1 MPEAQKEFRN
11 AVEQALEAVMFES
24 WLRFYFI
31 EELPADAEG
40 KKPDVPG
47 GEAPEGEER
56 LAIRVPEKGMERI
69 RELYPSLLPL
79 AESMNGHEVDFETSR
94 RAVCTFV
101 LGHLDGRTMP
111 RDMAAVVFASATF
124 QVELQLFHTW
134 LQLHEAQLDEG
145 FQEFGAWRNLFAQ
158 WRATP
163 GARELAEKLA
173 VAAQGRA
180 AAEGAGP
187 Q

>member
-1 MPEAQKEFRN
+1 MPEAQKDFRN
-11 AVEQALEAVMFES
+11 AVEQALEAVMFEN

-31 EELPADAEG
+31 EELPPAPDA
-40 KKPDVPG
+40 PA
-47 GEAPEGEER
+47 GEAGER
-56 LAIRVPEKGMERI
+56 LCIRVPEKGMARI
-69 RELYPSLLPL
+69 AELYPNLLPL

-101 LGHLDGRTMP
+101 LGHLDGKTMP
-111 RDMAAVVFASATF
+111 RDMAAVVFGSATF
-124 QVELQLFHTW
+124 QIQLQLFHTW
-134 LQLHEAQLDEG
+134 LQMHEDQLDQG
-145 FQEFGAWRNLFAQ
+145 FQEFGAWRTLFAQ

-173 VAAQGRA
+173 PASQGRA

>member
-1 MPEAQKEFRN
+1 MPREQQEFRE

-31 EELPADAEG
+31 EE
-40 KKPDVPG
+40 VPPEAAKDD
-47 GEAPEGEER
+47 GEAPEAPEER
-56 LAIRVPEKGMERI
+56 LVIRVPEKGMARI
-69 RELYPSLLPL
+69 GELYPALLPL

-101 LGHLDGRTMP
+101 LGHLDGKTMP
-111 RDMAAVVFASATF
+111 RDMAAVVFGSSAF
-124 QVELQLFHTW
+124 QIQLQLFHTW
-134 LQLHEAQLDEG
+134 LSMHEDQLDQG
-145 FQEFGAWRNLFAQ
+145 FQEFGAWRTLFAQ
-158 WRATP
+158 WRQTP
-163 GARELAEKLA
+163 GARELADKLA
-173 VAAQGRA
+173 LAAQGRA

>member
-31 EELPADAEG
+31 EELPPEPAKAGDGPG
-40 KKPDVPG
+40 K
-47 GEAPEGEER
+47 APVDEER
-56 LAIRVPEKGMERI
+56 LAIRVPEKGMARI
-69 RELYPSLLPL
+69 AELYPNLLPL
-79 AESMNGHEVDFETSR
+79 AEGMNGHEVDFETSR

-101 LGHLDGRTMP
+101 LGHLDGKTMP
-111 RDMAAVVFASATF
+111 RDMAAVVFASSTF

-173 VAAQGRA
+173 VATQGRA
-180 AAEGAGP
+180 GCG
-187 Q
+187 

>member
-1 MPEAQKEFRN
+1 MPEAQKEFGN

-31 EELPADAEG
+31 EELP
-40 KKPDVPG
+40 PDTEATQP
-47 GEAPEGEER
+47 EAPDGEER
-56 LAIRVPEKGMERI
+56 LAIAVPEKGMARI
-69 RELYPSLLPL
+69 AELYPNLLPL

-101 LGHLDGRTMP
+101 LGHLDGKTMP
-111 RDMAAVVFASATF
+111 RDMASVVFASSTF
-124 QVELQLFHTW
+124 QVGLQLFHTW

-145 FQEFGAWRNLFAQ
+145 FQEFGAWRSLFAQ

-173 VAAQGRA
+173 VASQGRA
-180 AAEGAGP
+180 AAAGAGP

>member
-40 KKPDVPG
+40 KKPADADA
-47 GEAPEGEER
+47 EAEER
-56 LAIRVPEKGMERI
+56 LAISVPEKGMARI
-69 RELYPSLLPL
+69 KELYPNLLPL

-101 LGHLDGRTMP
+101 LGHLDGKTMP

-163 GARELAEKLA
+163 GARELAEKLT
-173 VAAQGRA
+173 VATQGRA

>member
-1 MPEAQKEFRN
+1 MPQEQKEFRE

-31 EELPADAEG
+31 EELPPEATKAEG
-40 KKPDVPG
+40 
-47 GEAPEGEER
+47 EAEAADSAER
-56 LAIRVPEKGMERI
+56 LVIRVPEKGMARI
-69 RELYPSLLPL
+69 AELYPHLLPL

-101 LGHLDGRTMP
+101 LGHLDGKTMP
-111 RDMAAVVFASATF
+111 RDMAAVVFGSATF
-124 QVELQLFHTW
+124 QIRLQLFHTW
-134 LQLHEAQLDEG
+134 LQMHEDQLDQG
-145 FQEFGAWRNLFAQ
+145 FQEFGAWRTLFAQ

-173 VAAQGRA
+173 LASQGRA

>member
-1 MPEAQKEFRN
+1 MPGEQQEFRD

-31 EELPADAEG
+31 EEVPPEAARADG
-40 KKPDVPG
+40 N
-47 GEAPEGEER
+47 APQAAGDEER
-56 LAIRVPEKGMERI
+56 LVIRVPEKGMARI
-69 RELYPSLLPL
+69 KELYPNLLPL
-79 AESMNGHEVDFETSR
+79 AEGMNGHEVDFETSR

-101 LGHLDGRTMP
+101 LAHLDGKTMP
-111 RDMAAVVFASATF
+111 RDMAAVVFGSSTF
-124 QVELQLFHTW
+124 QILLQLFHTW
-134 LQLHEAQLDEG
+134 LQIHEDQLDQG
-145 FQEFGAWRNLFAQ
+145 FQEFGAWRKLFAQ
-158 WRATP
+158 WRDTP

-173 VAAQGRA
+173 LAAQGRA

>member
-31 EELPADAEG
+31 EELPADADG
-40 KKPDVPG
+40 KKPDAADA
-47 GEAPEGEER
+47 EDR
-56 LAIRVPEKGMERI
+56 LAIRVPEKGMARI
-69 RELYPSLLPL
+69 RELYPNLLPL

-101 LGHLDGRTMP
+101 LGHLDGKTMP
-111 RDMAAVVFASATF
+111 RDMASVVFASATF
-124 QVELQLFHTW
+124 QIELQLFHTW
-134 LQLHEAQLDEG
+134 LQLHEAQLDQG
-145 FQEFGAWRNLFAQ
+145 FQEFGAWRALFAQ

-173 VAAQGRA
+173 VATQGRA
-180 AAEGAGP
+180 AAEEAGP

>member
-1 MPEAQKEFRN
+1 MPQEQKEFRE

-31 EELPADAEG
+31 EEVPPEAAKAEG
-40 KKPDVPG
+40 APT
-47 GEAPEGEER
+47 EATDGAER
-56 LAIRVPEKGMERI
+56 LVIRVPEKGMARI
-69 RELYPSLLPL
+69 GELYPNLLPL
-79 AESMNGHEVDFETSR
+79 AEGMNGHEVDFETSR

-101 LGHLDGRTMP
+101 LGHLDGKTMP
-111 RDMAAVVFASATF
+111 RDMAAVVFGSAAF
-124 QVELQLFHTW
+124 QIGLQLFHTW

-145 FQEFGAWRNLFAQ
+145 FQEFGAWRTLFAQ

-173 VAAQGRA
+173 VAAQGGAVARN
-180 AAEGAGP
+180 AGP

>member
-1 MPEAQKEFRN
+1 MPKEQKEFRE

-31 EELPADAEG
+31 EEQPAEPATADAG
-40 KKPDVPG
+40 
-47 GEAPEGEER
+47 APEPAGER
-56 LAIRVPEKGMERI
+56 LVIRVPEKGMARI
-69 RELYPSLLPL
+69 SELYPGLLPL

-101 LGHLDGRTMP
+101 LGHLDGKTMP
-111 RDMAAVVFASATF
+111 RDMAAVVFSSAAF
-124 QVELQLFHTW
+124 QIQLQLFHTW
-134 LQLHEAQLDEG
+134 LQMHEDQLDQG

-158 WRATP
+158 WRETP
-163 GARELAEKLA
+163 GARELADKLA
-173 VAAQGRA
+173 LAAQGRA

>member
-1 MPEAQKEFRN
+1 MPEAQEEFRN

-31 EELPADAEG
+31 EELPPTGDAEA
-40 KKPDVPG
+40 K
-47 GEAPEGEER
+47 APEAEER
-56 LAIRVPEKGMERI
+56 LAIKVPEKGMARI
-69 RELYPSLLPL
+69 AELYPNLLPL

-101 LGHLDGRTMP
+101 LGHLDGKTMP
-111 RDMAAVVFASATF
+111 RDMASVVFESATF
-124 QVELQLFHTW
+124 QTGLQLFHAW

-145 FQEFGAWRNLFAQ
+145 FQEFGAWRSLFAQ

-173 VAAQGRA
+173 VAARGP
-180 AAEGAGP
+180 GP

>member
-11 AVEQALEAVMFES
+11 AVEAALEAVMFEN

-31 EELPADAEG
+31 EELPPEPGAAD
-40 KKPDVPG
+40 G
-47 GEAPEGEER
+47 GEAGER
-56 LAIRVPEKGMERI
+56 LCIRVPEKGMARI
-69 RELYPSLLPL
+69 AELYPNLLPL
-79 AESMNGHEVDFETSR
+79 AEGMNGHEVDFETSR

-101 LGHLDGRTMP
+101 LEQLDGKTMP
-111 RDMAAVVFASATF
+111 RDMAAVVFGSATF
-124 QVELQLFHTW
+124 QIQLQLFHAW
-134 LQLHEAQLDEG
+134 LQMHEDQLDRA
-145 FQEFGAWRNLFAQ
+145 FQEFGAWRALFDQ

-173 VAAQGRA
+173 VASQGRA

>member
-1 MPEAQKEFRN
+1 MPDAQQEFRN
-11 AVEQALEAVMFES
+11 AVEQALEAVMFEN

-31 EELPADAEG
+31 EELPPEPGAPAGAADAG
-40 KKPDVPG
+40 SP
-47 GEAPEGEER
+47 ER
-56 LAIRVPEKGMERI
+56 LCIRVPEKGMTRI
-69 RELYPSLLPL
+69 AELYPNLRPL
-79 AESMNGHEVDFETSR
+79 AEGMNDHEVDFETSR

-101 LGHLDGRTMP
+101 LDRLDGKTMP
-111 RDMAAVVFASATF
+111 RDMAAVVFGSATF
-124 QVELQLFHTW
+124 QIQLQLFHAW
-134 LQLHEAQLDEG
+134 LQMHEDQLDRA
-145 FQEFGAWRNLFAQ
+145 FQEFGAWRTLFDQ

>member
-1 MPEAQKEFRN
+1 MPGEQQEFRD

-31 EELPADAEG
+31 EELPAGSPENAEDG
-40 KKPDVPG
+40 
-47 GEAPEGEER
+47 ER
-56 LAIRVPEKGMERI
+56 LCIKVPEKGMARI
-69 RELYPSLLPL
+69 KELYPHLLPL

-101 LGHLDGRTMP
+101 LGHLDGKTMP

-124 QVELQLFHTW
+124 QIGLQLFHTW

-145 FQEFGAWRNLFAQ
+145 FQEFGAWRTLFAQ

-163 GARELAEKLA
+163 GARELGEKLA

-180 AAEGAGP
+180 GAEGAGP

>member
-1 MPEAQKEFRN
+1 MPEAQNEFRN
-11 AVEQALEAVMFES
+11 AVAQALEAVMFES

-31 EELPADAEG
+31 EELPPDAEA
-40 KKPDVPG
+40 KAPG
-47 GEAPEGEER
+47 ATGTEAPDR
-56 LAIRVPEKGMERI
+56 LAIKVPEKGMARI
-69 RELYPSLLPL
+69 AELYPSLLPL
-79 AESMNGHEVDFETSR
+79 AESMNGNEVDFETSR

-101 LGHLDGRTMP
+101 LGHLDGKTMP

-124 QVELQLFHTW
+124 QIDLQLFHTW
-134 LQLHEAQLDEG
+134 LQLHEAQLDAG
-145 FQEFGAWRNLFAQ
+145 FQEFGAWRTLFAQ

-173 VAAQGRA
+173 VASQGGA
-180 AAEGAGP
+180 AAQGAGP

>member
-40 KKPDVPG
+40 KKPD
-47 GEAPEGEER
+47 AEER
-56 LAIRVPEKGMERI
+56 LAIRVPEKGMARI
-69 RELYPSLLPL
+69 GELYPNLLPL
-79 AESMNGHEVDFETSR
+79 AESMNGHGVDFETSR

-101 LGHLDGRTMP
+101 LGHLDGKTMP

-124 QVELQLFHTW
+124 QVALQLFHTW

-173 VAAQGRA
+173 VATQGRA

>member
-1 MPEAQKEFRN
+1 MSEAPNEFRA
-11 AVEQALEAVMFES
+11 AVQQALEAVMFES

-31 EELPADAEG
+31 EELPAAGDAGE
-40 KKPDVPG
+40 KAP
-47 GEAPEGEER
+47 EAPAGAER
-56 LAIRVPEKGMERI
+56 LAIRVPEKGMARI
-69 RELYPSLLPL
+69 AELYPNLLPL

-101 LGHLDGRTMP
+101 LGHLDGKTMP
-111 RDMAAVVFASATF
+111 RDMATVVFESATF
-124 QVELQLFHTW
+124 QTELQLFHTW
-134 LQLHEAQLDEG
+134 LQLHEAQLDQG
-145 FQEFGAWRNLFAQ
+145 FQEFGAWRGLFAQ

-173 VAAQGRA
+173 HAARGRA
-180 AAEGAGP
+180 DGEGAGP

>member
-1 MPEAQKEFRN
+1 MPQAQKEFRE

-31 EELPADAEG
+31 EEVPPEPAKAGGDAA
-40 KKPDVPG
+40 
-47 GEAPEGEER
+47 EAADSAER
-56 LAIRVPEKGMERI
+56 LVIRVPEKGMARI
-69 RELYPSLLPL
+69 KELYPHLLPL

-101 LGHLDGRTMP
+101 LGHLDGKTMP
-111 RDMAAVVFASATF
+111 RDMAAVVFESATF
-124 QVELQLFHTW
+124 QIQLQLFHTW
-134 LQLHEAQLDEG
+134 LTMHEDQLDQG

-163 GARELAEKLA
+163 SARELAEKLA
-173 VAAQGRA
+173 LAAQGRA

>member
-1 MPEAQKEFRN
+1 MPEAQQEFRN
-11 AVEQALEAVMFES
+11 AVEQALEAVMFEN

-31 EELPADAEG
+31 ADLPAGPDA
-40 KKPDVPG
+40 PAA
-47 GEAPEGEER
+47 GEAGER
-56 LAIRVPEKGMERI
+56 LCIRVPEKGMARI
-69 RELYPSLLPL
+69 AELYPALFPL
-79 AESMNGHEVDFETSR
+79 AESMNDHEVDFATSR

-101 LGHLDGRTMP
+101 LEQLDGKTMP
-111 RDMAAVVFASATF
+111 RDMAAVVFGSATF
-124 QVELQLFHTW
+124 QIQLQLFHAW
-134 LQLHEAQLDEG
+134 LQMHEDQLDRA
-145 FQEFGAWRNLFAQ
+145 FQEFGARRTLFAQ

-173 VAAQGRA
+173 VATQGRA

>member
-1 MPEAQKEFRN
+1 MPEAQTEFHK

-31 EELPADAEG
+31 EELPPVPEAEG
-40 KKPDVPG
+40 KGP
-47 GEAPEGEER
+47 EAPEEPEAAER
-56 LAIRVPEKGMERI
+56 LAIRVPEKGMARI
-69 RELYPSLLPL
+69 AELYPHLLPL

-101 LGHLDGRTMP
+101 LGHLDGKTMP
-111 RDMAAVVFASATF
+111 RDMASVVFASATF
-124 QVELQLFHTW
+124 QIGLQLFHTW

-173 VAAQGRA
+173 VATQGRA
-180 AAEGAGP
+180 AGEGAGP

>member
-1 MPEAQKEFRN
+1 MPQEQQEFRD

-31 EELPADAEG
+31 EELPAEAGADA
-40 KKPDVPG
+40 K
-47 GEAPEGEER
+47 APETAEDGER
-56 LAIRVPEKGMERI
+56 LCIKVPEKGMARI
-69 RELYPSLLPL
+69 AELYPKLAPL
-79 AESMNGHEVDFETSR
+79 AQSMNGHEVDFETSR

-101 LGHLDGRTMP
+101 LSELDGKTMP
-111 RDMAAVVFASATF
+111 RDMAAVVFGSATF
-124 QVELQLFHTW
+124 QIQLQLFHTW
-134 LQLHEAQLDEG
+134 LTMHEDQLDRG

-173 VAAQGRA
+173 LAAQGRK
-180 AAEGAGP
+180 AAEGVGP

>member
-1 MPEAQKEFRN
+1 MPEAQQEFRN
-11 AVEQALEAVMFES
+11 AVEQALEAVMFEN

-31 EELPADAEG
+31 EELPPEPGAPAGAADAG
-40 KKPDVPG
+40 SP
-47 GEAPEGEER
+47 ER
-56 LAIRVPEKGMERI
+56 LCIRVPEKGMARI
-69 RELYPSLLPL
+69 KELYPSLLPL

-101 LGHLDGRTMP
+101 LGHLDGKTMP

-124 QVELQLFHTW
+124 QIGLQLFHTW
-134 LQLHEAQLDEG
+134 LQLLEAQLDEG
-145 FQEFGAWRNLFAQ
+145 FQEFGAWRTLFAQ

-173 VAAQGRA
+173 VATQGRA

>member
-1 MPEAQKEFRN
+1 MPKEQQEFRD

-31 EELPADAEG
+31 EEVPPEPARPEDGAANAADA
-40 KKPDVPG
+40 
-47 GEAPEGEER
+47 AER
-56 LAIRVPEKGMERI
+56 LVIRVPEKGMARI
-69 RELYPSLLPL
+69 GELYPNLLPL

-101 LGHLDGRTMP
+101 LGHLDGKTMP
-111 RDMAAVVFASATF
+111 RDMAAVVFGSATF
-124 QVELQLFHTW
+124 QIQLQLFHTW
-134 LQLHEAQLDEG
+134 LQMHEDQLDRA
-145 FQEFGAWRNLFAQ
+145 FQEFGAWRTLFDQ

-173 VAAQGRA
+173 VASQGRA
-180 AAEGAGP
+180 AAAGAGP

>member
-1 MPEAQKEFRN
+1 MPEAQKEFHN

-31 EELPADAEG
+31 EELPPAPDAE
-40 KKPDVPG
+40 KKD
-47 GEAPEGEER
+47 AEER
-56 LAIRVPEKGMERI
+56 LAIRVPEKGMARI
-69 RELYPSLLPL
+69 KELYPNLLPL

-101 LGHLDGRTMP
+101 LGHLDGKTMP

-124 QVELQLFHTW
+124 QIGLQLFHTW

-145 FQEFGAWRNLFAQ
+145 FQEFGAWRTLFAQ

-173 VAAQGRA
+173 VATQGRA

>member
-31 EELPADAEG
+31 EELPPATDGKNPDDAADA
-40 KKPDVPG
+40 
-47 GEAPEGEER
+47 EER
-56 LAIRVPEKGMERI
+56 LAIRVPEKGMARI
-69 RELYPSLLPL
+69 RELYPNLLPL

-101 LGHLDGRTMP
+101 LGHLDGKTMP

-173 VAAQGRA
+173 VATQGRA